1 MKKINYMMLLCLLAL
16 FGSCTEE
23 VQQGGGQPAPDG
35 GDNAAARQ
43 EVTLN
48 LKNKLVLNQF
58 KTKGETIA
66 TAEENAIAS
75 LDVYVFAS
83 ETESGE
89 YSFMERFAYRSNPDD
104 ALPAGASPLQL
115 TAIDADAKETTG
127 LLKVKKGLF
136 VKLYCI
142 ANNTALIDPAHD
154 DGPVGD
160 AAFVPIDFTVTDDNK
175 TTVTTAGQPLESTFT
190 TWHTQLLTATTAA
203 DTLAT
208 PLAMTGALTTPLDLT
223 DFGSAARVQAGI
235 RLTRLVARYDI
246 INEAES
252 SRFTIETV
260 SMGNARRGSN
270 LFPIRPYGDQPEAKS
285 DELITTPVRRFYG
298 ENANKGNQTGAFYS
312 YPSPL
317 KDNGFIILKGMYK
330 INESESKEVSYQIP
344 FTQQGKDGNQTFL
357 EIANNHRY
365 TIAITAADEYH
376 LDFTLTVADWADD
389 GNIDD
394 FNPEQESGELNV
406 SIPDNYIDDTEY
418 DPETRSVSMSLK
430 PGSEFDVTTT
440 TTANLMVYKNYV
452 GGLAAQQYD
461 WLEVSEPAITTK
473 SAAMNY
479 KYTFSLKEG
488 YTKGRYPRAVLR
500 FTNTMN
506 GSETTFFVEAV
517 SVPQA
522 DNIKQPGEN
531 NPNSFDAENLQVNL
545 YRITE
550 SNAHVRI
557 TCPDGVEVESQPDW
571 LDVDI
576 YKQNGSEIIYS
587 FTLNNRDVTDVTE
600 NKGTVVFRNKK
611 DKNLKT
617 DITVLLLDASLQ
629 PEFND
634 SSLSNGK
641 NSYEVPNGDTPA
653 NINMQ
658 ISDDNK
664 FIIPCKSMQGVEISM
679 DFGEGPKW
687 LKASGAAATKAL
699 NENNELS
706 FSLDKANLGGAKKAT
721 ITLKNKVGGKN
732 TVFTVS
738 PVFLAPN
745 ITFVSGSSSP
755 VQNKMEGTAIKL
767 YQVEG
772 SQISIKASALGGT
785 YVKTQEGNITVTAED
800 NYNAEKNYVVTW
812 QSGTNAS
819 FVIANKSDE
828 TKATETY
835 TVNAPVTTITNGN
848 GNVSLVTNNGQTI
861 SNTISSPEGFTA
873 SVDWGNGIQW
883 FNLNGDSFNA
893 ENQTVTAS
901 QINNLSA
908 DGTIKTATVKLT
920 NKIAGGQN
928 LTYTVTP
935 DFQAPVVTMASNNSN
950 QLAEK
955 TVTMHR
961 HKLTNST
968 ITLRVMAIGGTNIT
982 VSNSDF
988 QITPAT
994 NSNTMT
1000 TDYVITLANNTSVT
1014 TGTITFKNKA
1024 NEGKTTA
1031 LNLNVVEGMAYPEAE
1046 EPAIELTNYWVAPTI
1061 FTGPQSDIHNCPAGW
1076 FVPRNTHFQN
1086 MAVDGVERVKEV
1098 YCPSGT
1104 YWTSGWGT
1112 GPWYIDA
1119 GKVNHY
1125 MTTNRG
1131 YKRDASNVL
1140 NIRCIKAK

>member
-1 MKKINYMMLLCLLAL
+1 MKKINYMMLSLLLAL
-16 FGSCTEE
+16 LGSCTEE
-23 VQQGGGQPAPDG
+23 EQQGGKQPVPDG
-35 GDNAAARQ
+35 GDNATARQ

-104 ALPAGASPLQL
+104 ALPAGASQLQL
-115 TAIDADAKETTG
+115 TATDADAQETTG

-142 ANNTALIDPAHD
+142 ANNTALIDPAHEE
-154 DGPVGD
+154 GPVGD

-175 TTVTTAGQPLESTFT
+175 TTVTAAGQPLESTFT

-246 INEAES
+246 INKAES

-270 LFPIRPYGDQPEAKS
+270 LFPIRPYGDQPEAKPH
-285 DELITTPVRRFYG
+285 ELITTPVRRFYG

-312 YPSPL
+312 YPSPI

-330 INESESKEVSYQIP
+330 INETESKEVSYQIP

-394 FNPEQESGELNV
+394 FNPEQDSGELNV
-406 SIPDNYIDDTEY
+406 TIPDGFIGDTEY
-418 DPETRSVSMSLK
+418 DPETRSISMSLK
-430 PGSEFDVTTT
+430 EQSQFEVTTT
-440 TTANLMVYKNYV
+440 TTADLMVYKNYV

-461 WLEVSEPAITTK
+461 WLDVSTPAITTK
-473 SAAMNY
+473 AAAMNY
-479 KYTFSLKEG
+479 KYTFSLKKE

-531 NPNSFDAENLQVNL
+531 NPNSFDAEKLQVNL
-545 YRITE
+545 YRITK

-557 TCPDGVEVESQPDW
+557 TCPDGVKVESKPEW

-576 YKQNGSEIIYS
+576 FKQNGSEIIYS
-587 FTLNNRDVTDVTE
+587 FTLNNRDVTDVNE
-600 NKGTVVFRNKK
+600 NKGTVVFQNKK
-611 DKNLKT
+611 NNDLKT
-617 DITVLLLDASLQ
+617 DITVQLLDAALQ
-629 PEFND
+629 PDFTD

-641 NSYEVPNGDTPA
+641 NSYEEPNGDTPA

-664 FIIPCKSMQGVEISM
+664 FIIPCKSMQGIEIGM
-679 DFGEGPKW
+679 DFDEGPAW
-687 LKASGAAATKAL
+687 LKAYRATATKAL
-699 NENNELS
+699 SENNEVT
-706 FSLDKANLGGAKKAT
+706 FSLDKAKLGGAKKAT
-721 ITLKNKVGGKN
+721 ITLNNKVGGKN

-745 ITFVSGSSSP
+745 VTFVSGSP

-772 SQISIKASALGGT
+772 SKISIKASALGGT
-785 YVKTQEGNITVTAED
+785 YVKTLDGNITVTAED
-800 NYNAEKNYVVTW
+800 NYNAEKNYEVTW
-812 QSGTNAS
+812 KSGTNAS

-828 TKATETY
+828 TKETAPY

-848 GNVSLVTNNGQTI
+848 GNVSLVTNNGQSI

-873 SVDWGNGIQW
+873 SVDWGSGGIQW
-883 FNLNGDSFNA
+883 FNLNNSSFNA
-893 ENQTVTAS
+893 GNQTVTAS
-901 QINNLSA
+901 QINDLSA
-908 DGTIKTATVKLT
+908 DGTIKIATVTLT

-950 QLAEK
+950 QLTEK

-961 HKLTNST
+961 HTLTNST
-968 ITLRVMAIGGTNIT
+968 ITLRAMAIGGTNIT
-982 VSNSDF
+982 VSNNEF

-1000 TDYVITLANNTSVT
+1000 TDYVITLPNNTSVT
-1014 TGTITFKNKA
+1014 SGTITFKNKA
-1024 NEGKTTA
+1024 NEGKTTT
-1031 LNLNVVEGMAYPEAE
+1031 LSLNVVEGMAYPEAV

-1061 FTGPQSDIHNCPAGW
+1061 FTGPQSATKDCPAGW
-1076 FVPRNTHFQN
+1076 FVPSNTHFHN

-1098 YCPSGT
+1098 YCPSGN
-1104 YWTSGWGT
+1104 YWTSGWGS
-1112 GPWYIDA
+1112 GPWFIYA
-1119 GKVNHY
+1119 GYVNHY
-1125 MTTNRG
+1125 MTQWTG
-1131 YKRDASNVL
+1131 FKKDASAVL